1 MYQASDRY
9 VTCIVQTLIFCAV
22 TEYFILCGETPT
34 MYKHA
39 NQTELNVIVY
49 DEGLTLQTSVNL
61 HYQLS

>member
-1 MYQASDRY
+1 
-9 VTCIVQTLIFCAV
+9 
-22 TEYFILCGETPT
+22 

-39 NQTELNVIVY
+39 NQIELNVIEY

>member
-1 MYQASDRY
+1 M
-9 VTCIVQTLIFCAV
+9 

-49 DEGLTLQTSVNL
+49 DEGLTPQTSVNL